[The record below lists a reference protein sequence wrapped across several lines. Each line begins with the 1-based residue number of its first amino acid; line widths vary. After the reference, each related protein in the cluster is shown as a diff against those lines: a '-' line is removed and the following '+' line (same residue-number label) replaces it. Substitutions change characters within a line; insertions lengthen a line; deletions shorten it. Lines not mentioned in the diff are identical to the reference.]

1 MARIEIPL
9 SEVLPSPA
17 GGIDTGVR
25 PPQPPEN
32 IGHLHKF
39 TWAQEIKAVA
49 IIPDFEVPT
58 ADARN
63 VLPKSYSRADVVS
76 DFVILDILPFK
87 LSRGYSNNQS
97 TGLQSAACR
106 ITPYRIRNVSS
117 RSWDDFPCHA
127 GQSPSAVSADID
139 TRVNSNLTEH
149 DTQDSARPTRNLS
162 IRGRPHDPS
171 AGYREL
177 QGDCWSNYR
186 TIQ

>member
-1 MARIEIPL
+1 MYLTDILERHPDNVAASLFGGFVGTYLNELKPEDMARIEIPL

-117 RSWDDFPCHA
+117 RS
-127 GQSPSAVSADID
+127 
-139 TRVNSNLTEH
+139 
-149 DTQDSARPTRNLS
+149 
-162 IRGRPHDPS
+162 
-171 AGYREL
+171 
-177 QGDCWSNYR
+177 
-186 TIQ
+186 